1 MNAAETL
8 ASEVGT
14 LAACRALDVSR
25 SGLYR
30 RRHPPP
36 VPRPRPKPD
45 RALSEEEQQAVIDAL
60 NTEEFADLA
69 PPQVYA
75 KLLDRGIYLA
85 SLRSIYRILERHDQ
99 VRERRDVRR
108 HPRYSK
114 PQLVATGPNQV
125 WSWDITKLLGPQK
138 WVYYHLYVLLDIF
151 SRLVVGWLLA
161 ERESAELA
169 TRLIGESYAKQG
181 IAPGEVTLHADRGTA
196 MMAKT
201 MAQKLADLGISESH
215 SRPRVSN
222 DNPFSESQFKTLKYR
237 PEFPDR
243 FDSYRHAESVSRE
256 LFDWYNN
263 GHQHSALAFLTPA
276 DVHYGRAAN
285 ILAERQLVLDAAYAK
300 TPERFVKGKPRVAT
314 LPDAIYIN
322 PPTKEVTIE
331 VMAQ

>member
-1 MNAAETL
+1 VERDLVAAHL
-8 ASEVGT
+8 YSERFV
-14 LAACRALDVSR
+14 
-25 SGLYR
+25 
-30 RRHPPP
+30 
-36 VPRPRPKPD
+36 D
-45 RALSEEEQQAVIDAL
+45 RAPAEVVATLLDEEQ
-60 NTEEFADLA
+60 
-69 PPQVYA
+69 
-75 KLLDRGIYLA
+75 YLC
-85 SLRSIYRILERHDQ
+85 SERTMSRILAERQ
-99 VRERRDVRR
+99 PVRERRNQCR
-108 HPRYSK
+108 HPAYK
-114 PQLVATGPNQV
+114 TPELVATAPNQV
-125 WSWDITKLLGPQK
+125 WSWDITKLLGAQK

-169 TRLIGESYAKQG
+169 KRLIAESYAKQG
-181 IAPGEVTLHADRGTA
+181 IVPGQVTLHADRGTA
-196 MMAKT
+196 MTAKT

-222 DNPFSESQFKTLKYR
+222 DNPFSEAQFKTLKYR

-263 GHQHSALAFLTPA
+263 EHQHSSLAFLTPA

-285 ILAERQLVLDAAYAK
+285 ILAERQLVLEAAYAK

-331 VMAQ
+331 VVAQ